1 MPLDEKLI
9 LDLLSSE
16 FLGNSLQNISL
27 AILLFFIFK
36 LFLKQI
42 IIRLIQRLE
51 SITNKTKIKI
61 DNYFIDV
68 LANIHPRFYD
78 FLSFYFAIKTLILSI
93 HLERVL
99 DGLLI
104 GIIILQVINS
114 LNNLSLYVLKKL
126 FNLDHVSEEDR
137 TVFEGFTLLIKII
150 LWITGLLFLLAN
162 LGVNISSLAASLGIG
177 GIAIAL
183 AVQNILGDLFSSFS
197 IYFDKPFAVGDTI
210 IVDKYTG
217 VVKRIGLK
225 STRIQTL
232 QGEELVIGNKE
243 LISSKIQNLKKMER
257 RRVMFSI
264 GLAYDISVE
273 KLKTAKE
280 IISKAVLDSEK
291 VELER
296 VNFFE
301 FSNNGLILEIVYFHK
316 NADTLEYMHERELIN
331 LKIKEGFDQ
340 ENIHFA
346 NPVNKNTTGA

>member
-16 FLGNSLQNISL
+16 FLGNSLQNILL

-42 IIRLIQRLE
+42 IIRLIQKLE
-51 SITNKTKIKI
+51 SITNKTKLRI

-104 GIIILQVINS
+104 GIVILQVINS

-126 FNLDHVSEEDR
+126 FNLDNVSEEDK
-137 TVFEGFTLLIKII
+137 TVFDGFTLLIKII

>member
-1 MPLDEKLI
+1 MVLDEKLMF
-9 LDLLSSE
+9 DLFSIE
-16 FLGNSLQNISL
+16 FLGNSLQNIL
-27 AILLFFIFK
+27 FAVLLFFIFK
-36 LFLKQI
+36 VFLKQI
-42 IIRLIQRLE
+42 IIRIIKRLE
-51 SITNKTKIKI
+51 SVTNKTKIRI

-93 HLERVL
+93 HLEKVL

-104 GIIILQVINS
+104 GIVILQVINS
-114 LNNLSLYVLKKL
+114 LNNLSTYLLKKL
-126 FNLDHVSEEDR
+126 FNLDHISEEDR
-137 TVFEGFTLLIKII
+137 TVFDGFTLLIKII

-232 QGEELVIGNKE
+232 QGEELIIGNKE

-264 GLAYDISVE
+264 GLSCDISVE
-273 KLKTAKE
+273 QLKIAKE
-280 IISKAVLDSEK
+280 IITKAILDSEK

-301 FSNNGLILEIVYFHK
+301 FLNNGLILEVVYFHK
-316 NADTLEYMHERELIN
+316 NADALEYLNERELIN
-331 LKIKEGFDQ
+331 LKIKEGFDK

-346 NPVNKNTTGA
+346 NPVNKSITGT

>member
-42 IIRLIQRLE
+42 IIRLIQKLE
-51 SITNKTKIKI
+51 SITNKTKLRI

-104 GIIILQVINS
+104 GIVILQVINS

-126 FNLDHVSEEDR
+126 FNLDNVSEEDK
-137 TVFEGFTLLIKII
+137 TVFDGFTLLIKII

-346 NPVNKNTTGA
+346 SPVNKNLAGA

>member
-1 MPLDEKLI
+1 MLLDEKLI
-9 LDLLSSE
+9 LDLFSTE
-16 FLGNSLQNISL
+16 FLGNSFQNILL
-27 AILLFFIFK
+27 AIVLFFLFK
-36 LFLKQI
+36 LVFKQF
-42 IIRLIQRLE
+42 IIRLIKRLE
-51 SITNKTKIKI
+51 SVTNKAKIKI

-104 GIIILQVINS
+104 GIIILQVTNS

-126 FNLDHVSEEDR
+126 FNLDNVSEEDR
-137 TVFEGFTLLIKII
+137 TIFDGFTLLIKIV

-264 GLAYDISVE
+264 GLACESSLE
-273 KLKTAKE
+273 QLKTAKA
-280 IISKAVLDSEK
+280 IITKAVLDSEK

-316 NADTLEYMHERELIN
+316 NADALEYLNERELIN
-331 LKIKEGFDQ
+331 LKIKEGFDK

-346 NPVNKNTTGA
+346 NPVNKSPTGF

>member
-1 MPLDEKLI
+1 MPVNEKLI

-42 IIRLIQRLE
+42 IIRLIQKLE
-51 SITNKTKIKI
+51 SITNKTKLRI

-78 FLSFYFAIKTLILSI
+78 FLSFYFAIKTLILNI
-93 HLERVL
+93 HLEKVL

-114 LNNLSLYVLKKL
+114 LNNLSIYLLKKL

-137 TVFEGFTLLIKII
+137 TVFDGFTLLIKII

-232 QGEELVIGNKE
+232 
-243 LISSKIQNLKKMER
+243 
-257 RRVMFSI
+257 
-264 GLAYDISVE
+264 
-273 KLKTAKE
+273 
-280 IISKAVLDSEK
+280 
-291 VELER
+291 
-296 VNFFE
+296 
-301 FSNNGLILEIVYFHK
+301 
-316 NADTLEYMHERELIN
+316 
-331 LKIKEGFDQ
+331 
-340 ENIHFA
+340 
-346 NPVNKNTTGA
+346 

>member
-1 MPLDEKLI
+1 MVLDEKLI
-9 LDLLSSE
+9 LDLFSSE
-16 FLGNSLQNISL
+16 FLGNSLQNILL
-27 AILLFFIFK
+27 AIVLFFIFK
-36 LFLKQI
+36 LIFKQL
-42 IIRLIQRLE
+42 IIRLIKRLE

-61 DNYFIDV
+61 DNYFVDV

-104 GIIILQVINS
+104 GIIILQVVNS

-126 FNLDHVSEEDR
+126 FNLDNVSEEDR
-137 TVFEGFTLLIKII
+137 TVFDGFTLLIKII

-232 QGEELVIGNKE
+232 QGEELIIGNKE

-264 GLAYDISVE
+264 GLACESSVE
-273 KLKTAKE
+273 QLKTAKE
-280 IISKAVLDSEK
+280 IITKAVLDSEK

-301 FSNNGLILEIVYFHK
+301 FLNNSLILEVVYFHK

-331 LKIKEGFDQ
+331 LKIKEGLDK
-340 ENIHFA
+340 EDIHFA
-346 NPVNKNTTGA
+346 NPVNKNITGA